1 MLENASE
8 CRAVAEYRSFCFLNE
23 KKEIFLINILVYTQG
38 LDNGDPM
45 DMTQWLTPKLSPD
58 DHPSHTD

>member
-45 DMTQWLTPKLSPD
+45 DMTQWLTP
-58 DHPSHTD
+58 